1 MSDPR
6 LRGALW
12 AAALMAAGVLLL
24 LFNLGLLAPYAPWP
38 QVLLICA
45 AVAGAVVLLA
55 TFTRHTAEWWRVIPA
70 WTLLALG
77 GIVALT
83 LLPGMER
90 FMAALVFLGLA
101 CSFAHIYLLD
111 RGERW
116 WAIIP
121 GGFMLALGG
130 VLALSAVV
138 DQVDLLAAA
147 LFFGLGAVFFVLY
160 WLDMRRRQW
169 WALIPGSVLVIFG
182 ALILTPSQEQEL
194 PLLRWWPLALILLG
208 VVVAVRSQRRRPVER
223 MEVHAARRTPVAPPP
238 GSKRGAAPAAAAP
251 PAGARLGEY
260 TQPAPGA
267 TVEVLPDIDE

>member
-6 LRGALW
+6 VRGALW
-12 AAALMAAGVLLL
+12 AAALVVSGVLLL
-24 LFNLGLLAPYAPWP
+24 LFNLGVLAPYAPWP
-38 QVLLICA
+38 QVVLICA
-45 AVAGAVVLLA
+45 ALAGAVVLFA
-55 TFTRHTAEWWRVIPA
+55 TFTRHVAEWWRLIPA

-83 LLPGMER
+83 LLPGTER

-101 CSFAHIYLLD
+101 CGFAHSYLLD

-130 VLALSAVV
+130 VLALSTRVE
-138 DQVDLLAAA
+138 QVELLAAV
-147 LFFGLGAVFFVLY
+147 LFFSLGATFFLLY
-160 WLDMRRRQW
+160 WLDQRRRQW

-182 ALILTPSQEQEL
+182 ALVLTPSQESDL
-194 PLLRWWPLALILLG
+194 PLLRWWPVTLILIGLL
-208 VVVAVRSQRRRPVER
+208 VAFRSQRRRPVER
-223 MEVHAARRTPVAPPP
+223 LEMHAAP
-238 GSKRGAAPAAAAP
+238 GTTTQRKRAGAPANAAL
-251 PAGARLGEY
+251 PAQPRLGDY

-267 TVEVLPDIDE
+267 TVEVLPDIED